1 MADFKL
7 NLTAAGVKLLT
18 GALSGQRLE
27 FTAIAMGSGD
37 YSGSAMNITELVEER
52 TRLPLSKI
60 VLKQGQATLKAI
72 LCYADLSEGYR
83 WKELGV
89 YATDLDTEQ
98 SVLYAYANAGE
109 NYDTIPSAGETTLKE
124 MVVNATIA
132 VSDAATVT
140 AVIDNT
146 RLWVSEDEF
155 SKVNDVIPLTHTVDS
170 GIHIFTGLTREG
182 LVPIQFAAT
191 ADYTAGQTITIDSVR
206 FTVALSSGDTPSGT
220 VWKAGT
226 KQLGLC
232 DSTNQTLIIIQSP
245 DNVPAHNVDPESHP
259 DIRALLSNHEGRI
272 TRLEN
277 ILLSDITGNPFLIT
291 FENLD
296 GLVVTGTWNQ
306 AQARMEF

>member
-1 MADFKL
+1 MAFPIPQV
-7 NLTAAGVKLLT
+7 TAAGRALLT
-18 GALSGQRLE
+18 KVMDGEALE
-27 FTAIAMGSGD
+27 FTRFKMGDGYLSDFIADNLINLIHTVTTVDVNKILRAKDYVSIRGIFTNQDITDGFYWREFGLFANDPDTGEILFAYSNAGD
-37 YSGSAMNITELVEER
+37 RAEYISPPETQEIVRNLVASVSLNNASSITLIA
-52 TRLPLSKI
+52 SDSMAF
-60 VLKQGQATLKAI
+60 ATLE
-72 LCYADLSEGYR
+72 DLA
-83 WKELGV
+83 K
-89 YATDLDTEQ
+89 
-98 SVLYAYANAGE
+98 
-109 NYDTIPSAGETTLKE
+109 I
-124 MVVNATIA
+124 
-132 VSDAATVT
+132 
-140 AVIDNT
+140 
-146 RLWVSEDEF
+146 
-155 SKVNDVIPLTHTVDS
+155 NDVIPLTHTVDS

-206 FTVALSSGDTPSGT
+206 YTVALSSGDTPDGI

-259 DIRALLSNHEGRI
+259 DIRAMLSNHEGRI